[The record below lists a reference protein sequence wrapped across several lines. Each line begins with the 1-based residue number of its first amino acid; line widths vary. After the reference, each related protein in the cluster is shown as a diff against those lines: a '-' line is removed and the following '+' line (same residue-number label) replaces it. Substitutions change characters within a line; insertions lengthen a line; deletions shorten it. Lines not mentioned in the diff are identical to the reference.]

1 MRIKTITYRDVRQNP
16 CPFYWL
22 GLLHITIVPRKGDDM
37 NFIYKLVDFII
48 HIDKH
53 LAELA
58 SQYGQ
63 LAYGILFVIVFCETG
78 LVVTP
83 FLPGDSLLFAAG
95 ALATKGAFNVHL
107 LAILLFIAAVLGDA
121 VNYAIGR
128 RMGPAVFERKNSKVF
143 KPEYLARTHRYFEKY
158 GSKTIVLAR
167 FVPIV
172 RTFAPFL
179 AGVGTM
185 SYAKFAMY
193 NITGAL
199 AWVGLFTYG
208 GYLFGGAEIVQKNF
222 KLVILAIIILSILP
236 GVIEVI
242 RARREAR
249 SAPAA

>member
-1 MRIKTITYRDVRQNP
+1 MQFVY
-16 CPFYWL
+16 
-22 GLLHITIVPRKGDDM
+22 GLI
-37 NFIYKLVDFII
+37 DFII

-53 LAELA
+53 LTELA
-58 SQYGQ
+58 N
-63 LAYGILFVIVFCETG
+63 AYGSMAYAILFLIVFCETG

-95 ALATKGAFNVHL
+95 ALASQGAFQVHL
-107 LAILLFIAAVLGDA
+107 LAALLLVAAIVGDA
-121 VNYAIGR
+121 VNYAVGR
-128 RMGPAVFERKNSKVF
+128 KIGPAVFERKGSRIF
-143 KPEYLARTHRYFEKY
+143 KPEYLAKTHRYFEKY
-158 GSKTIVLAR
+158 GAKTIVIAR

-193 NITGAL
+193 NIVGAI

-208 GYLFGGAEIVQKNF
+208 GYLFGGAPFVQKNF
-222 KLVILAIIILSILP
+222 KLVILAIIFVSILP
-236 GVIEVI
+236 GIIEIV

-249 SAPAA
+249 SMPS

>member
-1 MRIKTITYRDVRQNP
+1 MSY
-16 CPFYWL
+16 
-22 GLLHITIVPRKGDDM
+22 
-37 NFIYKLVDFII
+37 IYSIIDFII

-53 LAELA
+53 LTELA
-58 SQYGQ
+58 ANYGS
-63 LAYGILFVIVFCETG
+63 LAYGILFLIVFCETG

-95 ALATKGAFNVHL
+95 ALASQGAFNVHL
-107 LAILLFIAAVLGDA
+107 LAILLLIAAIIGDA

-143 KPEYLARTHRYFEKY
+143 KPEYLARTQRYFEKY
-158 GSKTIVLAR
+158 GAKTIVLAR

-185 SYAKFAMY
+185 SYPKFAFY
-193 NITGAL
+193 NVSGAI

-208 GYLFGGAEIVQKNF
+208 GWMFGGTPLVQKNF
-222 KLVILAIIILSILP
+222 KLVILAIIIISILP
-236 GVIEVI
+236 AVIEII

-249 SAPAA
+249 STAS

>member
-1 MRIKTITYRDVRQNP
+1 MGVLYQL
-16 CPFYWL
+16 F
-22 GLLHITIVPRKGDDM
+22 
-37 NFIYKLVDFII
+37 DFIV
-48 HIDKH
+48 HIDTH
-53 LAELA
+53 LADLA
-58 SQYGQ
+58 ATYGS

-95 ALATKGAFNVHL
+95 ALATRGAFNVHL
-107 LAILLFIAAVLGDA
+107 LALLLLVAAIIGDA
-121 VNYAIGR
+121 VNYSIGR

-158 GSKTIVLAR
+158 GAKTIVLAR

-193 NITGAL
+193 NVTGAI
-199 AWVGLFTYG
+199 AWVGLFVYG
-208 GYLFGGAEIVQKNF
+208 GYLFGGAELVQKNF
-222 KLVILAIIILSILP
+222 KLVILAIIILSVMP
-236 GVIEVI
+236 AVIEVL
-242 RARREAR
+242 RARKEAR
-249 SAPAA
+249 SSAS

>member
-1 MRIKTITYRDVRQNP
+1 MSYVYRL
-16 CPFYWL
+16 F
-22 GLLHITIVPRKGDDM
+22 
-37 NFIYKLVDFII
+37 DFII

-53 LAELA
+53 LTDLA
-58 SQYGQ
+58 SNYGS
-63 LAYGILFVIVFCETG
+63 LAYLILFAIVFCETG

-95 ALATKGAFNVHL
+95 ALASQGAFNVHL
-107 LAILLFIAAVLGDA
+107 LAALLLIAAIIGDA
-121 VNYAIGR
+121 VNYSIGR
-128 RMGPAVFERKNSKVF
+128 RMGPAVFERKDSKIF
-143 KPEYLARTHRYFEKY
+143 KPEYLARTQRYFEKY

-185 SYAKFAMY
+185 SYRRFAFY
-193 NITGAL
+193 NVTGAI

-208 GYLFGGAEIVQKNF
+208 GWWFGGTPIVQKHF
-222 KLVILAIIILSILP
+222 KLVILAIIIISILP
-236 GVIEVI
+236 GVIEII

-249 SAPAA
+249 SAAS

>member
-1 MRIKTITYRDVRQNP
+1 MSFIYSIID
-16 CPFYWL
+16 FI
-22 GLLHITIVPRKGDDM
+22 LHIDR
-37 NFIYKLVDFII
+37 
-48 HIDKH
+48 H
-53 LAELA
+53 LTELA
-58 SQYGQ
+58 SMYGSW
-63 LAYGILFVIVFCETG
+63 AYGILFVIVFCETG

-95 ALATKGAFNVHL
+95 ALAAQGAFNVHF
-107 LAILLFIAAVLGDA
+107 LAILLLIAAIVGDA

-128 RMGPAVFERKNSKVF
+128 RMGPAVFERKNSRVF

-158 GSKTIVLAR
+158 GAKTIVLAR

-185 SYAKFAMY
+185 SYAKFAFY
-193 NITGAL
+193 NVTGAI

-208 GYLFGGAEIVQKNF
+208 GWMFGTTPLVQKNF
-222 KLVILAIIILSILP
+222 KLVILAIIIISILP
-236 GVIEVI
+236 GVFEIV

-249 SAPAA
+249 SQAS